1 LTKAQLA
8 VFKMTREEK
17 GKIIDEL
24 ADKLANMGYFYL
36 ADASGL
42 TVAQVNAF
50 RQLCYDKGVEYRVA
64 KNTLIKKALDKQEGD
79 YSEMD
84 LVLKGFS
91 GILFSPESGKLP
103 ASIIKQYH
111 KIDKGGR
118 PKLKA
123 ASIEAALYIG
133 EEHLNALS
141 ELKSKDELIGEIIGL
156 LQSPVHNV
164 LSALL
169 SGKNKLA
176 GIVKTLS
183 EREQV

>member
-1 LTKAQLA
+1 
-8 VFKMTREEK
+8 MTREEK

-24 ADKLANMGYFYL
+24 ADKLSNTGYFYF

-42 TVAQVNAF
+42 TVAEVNAF
-50 RQLCYDKGVEYRVA
+50 RQMCFDKGVEYRVV
-64 KNTLIKKALDKQEGD
+64 KNTLIKKALDKQEAD

-84 LVLKGFS
+84 SVLKGFS
-91 GILFSPESGKLP
+91 GILFSPESGRLP
-103 ASIIKQYH
+103 ASILKEFH
-111 KIDKGGR
+111 KTDEAGR

-123 ASIEAALYIG
+123 ASIESALYIG

-156 LQSPVHNV
+156 LQSPAHNV

-169 SGKNKLA
+169 SGKNKLS

-183 EREQV
+183 ERE